1 MNNAMMHPAI
11 DMLRTRPETGMRT
24 TTPLNTSSY
33 LKALLL
39 CVTTTLCLFS
49 TLAISAPRLI
59 PQSPNLAAKSW
70 ILIDAQSG
78 HIIVENNANEMLPPA
93 SLTKMMTS
101 YIAAEQIETGNIALT
116 DDVLISKK
124 AWRKGGSKMYIR
136 EGTRVQLED
145 LLKGVIIQSGNDAS
159 IAVAE
164 HVAGSEDAFA
174 DLMNQTATT
183 LGMHNSHFMNATGWP
198 ANDHYTTANDLSTL
212 ARAIIYDHPEHY
224 SMYAEKEFTYNNIR
238 QPNRNKLLWRDSSVD
253 GLKTGHT
260 NAAGYCLVASAKRN
274 GMRLISVVMGTKSID
289 ARAAESQ
296 KLLTYGFRFFETVK
310 SYSAQEALVSPNLWM
325 GDADTVKL
333 GTVDDIWLTIPRGAE
348 KDIKAE
354 LDFPSELR
362 APLSAGQEVGSI
374 KLLLDGKVIHES
386 PLTSLEN
393 VEEAG
398 FITRIWH
405 MILLFFTNLI
415 Q

>member
-1 MNNAMMHPAI
+1 MNNAMMHTAT

-24 TTPLNTSSY
+24 KTPLNISSY
-33 LKALLL
+33 LKATII
-39 CVTTTLCLFS
+39 CITTTLCLLS
-49 TLAISAPRLI
+49 TLAVSAPRLI

-78 HIIVENNANEMLPPA
+78 HVIVEHNPDEMLPPA

-101 YIAAEQIETGNIALT
+101 YIAAEQIGTGNIALT

-145 LLKGVIIQSGNDAS
+145 LLKGIIIQSGNDAS
-159 IAVAE
+159 IAVSE

-183 LGMHNSHFMNATGWP
+183 LGMNNSHFMNATGWP
-198 ANDHYTTANDLSTL
+198 ADDHYTTASDLSKL
-212 ARAIIYDHPEHY
+212 ARAIIYDHPDHY
-224 SMYAEKEFTYNNIR
+224 SYYAEKEFTYNNIR

-260 NAAGYCLVASAKRN
+260 NAAGYCLVASAQRN
-274 GMRLISVVMGTKSID
+274 GMRLISVVMGTKSIE

-310 SYSAQEALVSPNLWM
+310 SYSAQEPLVSPNLWM
-325 GDADTVKL
+325 GAADTVKL
-333 GTVDDIWLTIPRGAE
+333 GTIDDIWLTIPRGAE

-354 LDFPSELR
+354 SDFPSEIR

-386 PLTSLEN
+386 LLASLEN

>member
-1 MNNAMMHPAI
+1 MRTKAP
-11 DMLRTRPETGMRT
+11 LRTSLTHAAI
-24 TTPLNTSSY
+24 LCITS
-33 LKALLL
+33 LLL
-39 CVTTTLCLFS
+39 SVITTSAT
-49 TLAISAPRLI
+49 SAPRLI
-59 PQSPNLAAKSW
+59 PQPPNLAAKSW
-70 ILIDAQSG
+70 ILIDAKSG
-78 HIIVENNANEMLPPA
+78 HVIVERNADEMLPPA

-101 YIAAEQIETGNIALT
+101 YIAAEQIETGNVALA

-136 EGTRVQLED
+136 EGTRVSLEM
-145 LLKGVIIQSGNDAS
+145 LLKGIIIQSGNDAS

-174 DLMNQTATT
+174 DLMNQTA
-183 LGMHNSHFMNATGWP
+183 LSIGMDNSHFMNATGWP
-198 ANDHYTTANDLSTL
+198 ANNHYTTARDLAKL

-224 SMYAEKEFTYNNIR
+224 RIYAEKEFTFNKIR

-260 NAAGYCLVASAKRN
+260 EAAGYCLVASALRN
-274 GMRLISVVMGTKSID
+274 EMRLISVVMGTKNIE

-310 SYSAQEALVSPNLWM
+310 SYNAQEALVSPALWM
-325 GDADTVKL
+325 GETDTAQL
-333 GTVDDIWLTIPRGAE
+333 GTTNDIWLTIPRGAE

-362 APLSAGQEVGSI
+362 APLTAGQEVGTI
-374 KLLLDGKVIHES
+374 KLTLDGKTIHES
-386 PLTSLEN
+386 PLASLQA
-393 VEEAG
+393 VEESG
-398 FITRIWH
+398 FIKHIWH
-405 MILLFFTNLI
+405 IILLFFTNLLS
-415 Q
+415 

>member
-1 MNNAMMHPAI
+1 MSLVHATILCIAFLLSVMATPA
-11 DMLRTRPETGMRT
+11 T
-24 TTPLNTSSY
+24 
-33 LKALLL
+33 
-39 CVTTTLCLFS
+39 
-49 TLAISAPRLI
+49 SAPRLI
-59 PQSPNLAAKSW
+59 PQPPSLAAKSW

-78 HIIVENNANEMLPPA
+78 HVIVEHNADEMLPPA

-101 YIAAEQIETGNIALT
+101 YIAAEQIETGNISLA

-136 EGTRVQLED
+136 EGTRVSLEL
-145 LLKGVIIQSGNDAS
+145 LLKGIIIQSGNDAS

-174 DLMNQTATT
+174 DLMNQTA
-183 LGMHNSHFMNATGWP
+183 LSIGMSNSHFMNATGWP
-198 ANDHYTTANDLSTL
+198 ANDHYTTASDLSKL
-212 ARAIIYDHPEHY
+212 ARAIIYDHPDHY
-224 SMYAEKEFTYNNIR
+224 SVYAEKEFTYNKIR

-260 NAAGYCLVASAKRN
+260 EAAGYCLVASALRN
-274 GMRLISVVMGTKSID
+274 DMRLISVVMGTKSIE

-310 SYSAQEALVSPNLWM
+310 SYNAQEALVSPDLWM
-325 GDADTVKL
+325 GETDAAQL
-333 GTVDDIWLTIPRGAE
+333 GTIDDIWLTIPRGAE

-362 APLSAGQEVGSI
+362 APLTAGQEVGTI
-374 KLLLDGKVIHES
+374 KLSLDGKVIHES
-386 PLTSLEN
+386 PLASLQA

-398 FITRIWH
+398 FFKRIWH
-405 MILLFFTNLI
+405 SILLFFTNLVS
-415 Q
+415 

>member
-1 MNNAMMHPAI
+1 MNNVMMHTAT

-24 TTPLNTSSY
+24 TTPLNISSY
-33 LKALLL
+33 LQTTLIGVA
-39 CVTTTLCLFS
+39 TTLCLLS
-49 TLAISAPRLI
+49 TLAVSAPRLI

-78 HIIVENNANEMLPPA
+78 HVVVENNPDEMLPPA

-159 IAVAE
+159 IAVSE

-174 DLMNQTATT
+174 DLMNQTAST
-183 LGMHNSHFMNATGWP
+183 LGMNNSHFMNATGWP
-198 ANDHYTTANDLSTL
+198 ADNHYTTASDLSKL

-224 SMYAEKEFTYNNIR
+224 SIYAEKEFTYNDIR
-238 QPNRNKLLWRDSSVD
+238 QPNRNKLLWRDNSVD

-274 GMRLISVVMGTKSID
+274 GMRLISVVMGTKSIE

-310 SYSAQEALVSPNLWM
+310 SYSAQEALVSPSLWM
-325 GDADTVKL
+325 GDADTVNL
-333 GTVDDIWLTIPRGAE
+333 GTVEDIWLTIPRGAE

-354 LDFPSELR
+354 LDFPSEIR

-386 PLTSLEN
+386 PLASLES

-405 MILLFFTNLI
+405 MILLFFTSLI